1 MKITIFGIGRSGTKA
16 IQLYTAYYVAK
27 KYQKVRIVYEPFFMH
42 SRKKGSENSFAYR
55 VHSTAPIVNAENSS
69 SLNNLINS
77 FNFND
82 EIATVY
88 KFIRGNG
95 RIDMINDTLKPD
107 LSILVVRD
115 LYEVLASIAVQ
126 TWNMEDRWNK
136 IQSELIKFYPEAEY
150 LTHPNKLMRHAAYWY
165 CLNKYSLENSKTI
178 NYFLNFSKADKM
190 KDILNDNNLEAD
202 KQISERIFTGE
213 NIHYDYP
220 LKDITEIKTSAP
232 DKLKML
238 LGSGFGQIGT
248 ISVIN
253 DLTSENTTEKGP
265 RVTVEQNELFNRFNK
280 EIFELLENKI

>member
-136 IQSELIKFYPEAEY
+136 IQSELIDFYPEAEY

-165 CLNKYSLENSKTI
+165 CLNKYAPIELTLQNC
-178 NYFLNFSKADKM
+178 
-190 KDILNDNNLEAD
+190 
-202 KQISERIFTGE
+202 IF
-213 NIHYDYP
+213 
-220 LKDITEIKTSAP
+220 
-232 DKLKML
+232 
-238 LGSGFGQIGT
+238 
-248 ISVIN
+248 
-253 DLTSENTTEKGP
+253 
-265 RVTVEQNELFNRFNK
+265 
-280 EIFELLENKI
+280 